1 MLSERETIANMSE
14 GDYRWYE
21 LWSFHVSQLDQK
33 AAIIVTLDGI
43 LLALTASF
51 LGTALS
57 LSISTLPRAVF
68 AVSTVL
74 VLFSAGACT
83 RVIWIRFWGSKI
95 VAASKNMDEAY
106 VTLARSRDR
115 KLRFLHLA
123 ILSLLAALTGYAISI
138 LLLLARVA

>member
-1 MLSERETIANMSE
+1 MSE

-21 LWSFHVSQLDQK
+21 LWMFHVSQLDQK

-57 LSISTLPRAVF
+57 LAISTLPRAIF

-95 VAASKNMDEAY
+95 IAAAKDMEDAY
-106 VTLARSRDR
+106 ATLDKSRD
-115 KLRFLHLA
+115 KKHRFLHLA
-123 ILSLLAALTGYAISI
+123 ILSLLAALTGYATSI
-138 LLLLARVA
+138 LLLLAQH

>member
-1 MLSERETIANMSE
+1 MPSERETIANMSE

-21 LWSFHVSQLDQK
+21 LWSFHITQLDQK

-57 LSISTLPRAVF
+57 LAISTLPRIVF

-95 VAASKNMDEAY
+95 VAAANDIDAAY
-106 VTLARSRDR
+106 MTLDKSRDR

-138 LLLLARVA
+138 LLLLAQR

>member
-1 MLSERETIANMSE
+1 MPSEHEFVANLGE
-14 GDYRWYE
+14 GEYRWYE
-21 LWSFHVSQLDQK
+21 LWSRHVSQLDQK
-33 AAIIVTLDGI
+33 AGIIVTLDGI

-83 RVIWIRFWGSKI
+83 RVIWVKFWGSKI
-95 VAASKNMDEAY
+95 MAAARDMQEAY
-106 VTLARSRDR
+106 ATLDKSRDR
-115 KLRFLHLA
+115 KMRFLHLA

-138 LLLLARVA
+138 LLLLVQR

>member
-1 MLSERETIANMSE
+1 MPSERETIANMSE

-21 LWSFHVSQLDQK
+21 LWSFHVAQLDQK

-57 LSISTLPRAVF
+57 LAISTLPRLVF

-95 VAASKNMDEAY
+95 VAAAKDMEEAY
-106 VTLARSRDR
+106 ATLDKSRGR

-138 LLLLARVA
+138 LLLLAQH

>member
-1 MLSERETIANMSE
+1 MPSERETIANMSE

-21 LWSFHVSQLDQK
+21 LWSFHVAQLDQK

-57 LSISTLPRAVF
+57 LAISTLPRIVF

-74 VLFSAGACT
+74 VLFSASACT

-95 VAASKNMDEAY
+95 VAAANGIDAAY
-106 VTLARSRDR
+106 RTLDKSRDR

-138 LLLLARVA
+138 LLLLAQH